1 MTEHIR
7 VNDNFVAALVESA
20 AWGAARLN
28 VAEKEVQA
36 VSEEATELVEEHT
49 CPLCE
54 SVLDEDLSEERL
66 LEHLQLVSEILES
79 LLVEEEEELQ
89 EEEDEE
95 DVEEERGDKKG
106 DKGAGKD
113 KDDDPDYTTDSRKGD
128 DSKTHPGK
136 KDFMKKM
143 KGKTAKAC

>member
-1 MTEHIR
+1 MTDHIQ

-28 VAEKEVQA
+28 VAEKKVQ
-36 VSEEATELVEEHT
+36 EATEVVEEHT

-54 SVLDEDLSEERL
+54 SVLAEDLSEERL
-66 LEHLQLVSEILES
+66 LEHLEMISEILES
-79 LLVEEEEELQ
+79 LHEETAEL
-89 EEEDEE
+89 EEEDEDE

-106 DKGAGKD
+106 DKSNVKAD
-113 KDDDPDYTTDSRKGD
+113 ADDKGD
-128 DSKTHPGK
+128 DTTDEREGDKSKTHPGK
-136 KDFMKKM
+136 KNFMKKM